1 MTEPR
6 PHPHFDDQGTLE
18 WYTTFDEAKAAAR
31 AQGKRIFIELGRE
44 L

>member
-1 MTEPR
+1 MSSEHR
-6 PHPHFDDQGTLE
+6 HPHFDDKGTLE